1 MKSINIDVK
10 VKKSEKT
17 ILKRI
22 EKRITV
28 SEGMVILD
36 VKNLIKS
43 ELNLPFE
50 IISEEFYFGN
60 NKIEDTDL
68 TPNKSGLEYI
78 ITVK

>member
-50 IISEEFYFGN
+50 IVSEEFYVGTS
-60 NKIEDTDL
+60 KIEDTDL

-78 ITVK
+78 ITIK

>member
-1 MKSINIDVK
+1 MKSVNIDVK
-10 VKKSEKT
+10 VKKSEKK
-17 ILKRI
+17 ILSNL

-50 IISEEFYFGN
+50 IVSEEFYFGTG
-60 NKIEDTDL
+60 KMVDTDL
-68 TPNKSGLEYI
+68 TPNRSGLEYI
-78 ITVK
+78 INVK

>member
-1 MKSINIDVK
+1 MKSINIDIK
-10 VKKSEKT
+10 VKKSEKI

-36 VKNLIKS
+36 VKNLIKT

-50 IISEEFYFGN
+50 IVSEDFYFGTG
-60 NKIEDTDL
+60 KIEDNDL
-68 TPNKSGLEYI
+68 APNKSGLEYI
-78 ITVK
+78 ITIK

>member
-10 VKKSEKT
+10 LKKSEKT

-50 IISEEFYFGN
+50 IVSEEFYYGTG
-60 NKIEDTDL
+60 KIEDTDL

-78 ITVK
+78 ITIK

>member
-1 MKSINIDVK
+1 MRSVNIDVK
-10 VKKSEKT
+10 VMKSEKK
-17 ILKRI
+17 ILFRQ
-22 EKRITV
+22 ENRITI
-28 SEGMVILD
+28 SEGLTILD
-36 VKNLIKS
+36 VKNLIKT

>member
-1 MKSINIDVK
+1 MKSVNIDVK
-10 VKKSEKT
+10 VKKSEKK
-17 ILKRI
+17 ILSNL

-50 IISEEFYFGN
+50 IVSEEFYFGTS
-60 NKIEDTDL
+60 KIEDTEL
-68 TPNKSGLEYI
+68 TPNRSGLEYI
-78 ITVK
+78 ITIK